1 MDVIGANC
9 RLFHSQIDTTVWTTA
24 LACELKALLMGGI
37 AILHT
42 PPRSATDLS
51 FRVCQAGFGLGR
63 APLSLMPPTRARRF
77 WSELTG
83 WRDLRES
90 LPWLGTRFLTW
101 VGKVLC

>member
-42 PPRSATDLS
+42 PS
-51 FRVCQAGFGLGR
+51 V
-63 APLSLMPPTRARRF
+63 AR
-77 WSELTG
+77 LT
-83 WRDLRES
+83 
-90 LPWLGTRFLTW
+90 
-101 VGKVLC
+101 